1 VSTALWLPFEVAD
14 LDSAAGFYTVQ
25 LGLSEVDRWDR
36 AGDRGVVLDAGRA
49 FVELASARADGPSA
63 RADGPS
69 ARADGPSARADGP
82 SAGADGPS
90 AGADGPSG
98 PPLAFEFATR
108 AAVDAIH
115 TALRPAAV
123 RQPPRRYPRGHYG
136 FTATGPAGAHI
147 MIWSER

>member
-69 ARADGPSARADGP
+69 
-82 SAGADGPS
+82 
-90 AGADGPSG
+90 G